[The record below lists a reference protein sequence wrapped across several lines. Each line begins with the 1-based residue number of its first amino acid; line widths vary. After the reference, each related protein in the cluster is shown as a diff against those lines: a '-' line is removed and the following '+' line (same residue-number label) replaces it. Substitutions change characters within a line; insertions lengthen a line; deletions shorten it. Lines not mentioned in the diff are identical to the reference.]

1 VASIGWGDPED
12 GKTID
17 HEANC
22 KPPDK
27 DRDPGD
33 GLIKP
38 GLHGP
43 LSFDDR
49 LARVI
54 VGDI

>member
-1 VASIGWGDPED
+1 MASIGWGDPED

-33 GLIKP
+33 CLMKP
-38 GLHGP
+38 AAP
-43 LSFDDR
+43 R
-49 LARVI
+49 TAVVRR
-54 VGDI
+54 